1 MRQVAGLISTYSSD
15 EFGICSALF
24 ELGGMVVMHDASG
37 CNSTY
42 TTHDEPRWYE
52 MDSMVYISAISE
64 AEAIMGDDDKFI
76 RDLVETAGELHPA
89 FIALVGAPIP
99 YMIGTDLDAIA
110 MIVEQETGIPCF
122 GFQANGMHDYTVGVS
137 MAMKRM
143 VEAFAGERLA
153 GAAGKE
159 LSAGAADGEAFAG
172 NAEVSG
178 GNAADGVD
186 LRQIGQ
192 RNQRTGQTAV
202 NIIGATPL
210 DFSVNGSI
218 ASIRQWITDND
229 MIPGVCLSMGCG
241 IEELKK
247 LKDADV
253 NLVVS
258 GGGLAAARVLEER
271 FGTPYVTGVPF
282 GETFSVRLAAM
293 LKQAAAARVSYSDF
307 REPLS
312 QAAEEKGGEVL
323 SDCTDGCRESLS
335 RSAEEKDSELRTT
348 GNRDEIRA
356 VIIGESVFCT
366 SLAAA
371 IELDAG
377 IPVRV
382 LCPLEEEDGLLR
394 PGDRKTPEEDDLS
407 REIGK
412 ADVVIGDP
420 LYRSLTEGQRFYDL
434 PHEAFSGRIYDRVNP
449 NLIAKKIEK
458 GNRILK

>member
-15 EFGICSALF
+15 EFGVCSALF

-218 ASIRQWITDND
+218 ASIRQWITDNG
-229 MIPGVCLSMGCG
+229 MIPGVCLSMGCE

-312 QAAEEKGGEVL
+312 QAAEEK
-323 SDCTDGCRESLS
+323 
-335 RSAEEKDSELRTT
+335 DSELQTT
-348 GNRDEIRA
+348 GNPDEIRA

-371 IELDAG
+371 IELDTG

-382 LCPLEEEDGLLR
+382 LCPLEEEDCLLR

-434 PHEAFSGRIYDRVNP
+434 PHEAFSGRIYDRVSP
-449 NLIAKKIEK
+449 NLIAKKIGE

>member
-15 EFGICSALF
+15 EFGVCSALF

-110 MIVEQETGIPCF
+110 MIVEQETGIPCL

-153 GAAGKE
+153 GAA
-159 LSAGAADGEAFAG
+159 DGEAFAG

-178 GNAADGVD
+178 GNAADSVD

-218 ASIRQWITDND
+218 ASIRQWITDNG
-229 MIPGVCLSMGCG
+229 MIPGVCLSMGCE

-312 QAAEEKGGEVL
+312 QAAEEK
-323 SDCTDGCRESLS
+323 
-335 RSAEEKDSELRTT
+335 DSELQTT
-348 GNRDEIRA
+348 GNPDEIRA

-371 IELDAG
+371 IELDTG

-382 LCPLEEEDGLLR
+382 LCPLEEEDCLLR

-434 PHEAFSGRIYDRVNP
+434 PHEAFSGRIYDRVSP

>member
-15 EFGICSALF
+15 EFGVCSALF

-153 GAAGKE
+153 GAVGKE

-178 GNAADGVD
+178 GNAADSVD

-229 MIPGVCLSMGCG
+229 MIPGVCLSMGCE

-312 QAAEEKGGEVL
+312 QAAEEK
-323 SDCTDGCRESLS
+323 
-335 RSAEEKDSELRTT
+335 DSELQTT
-348 GNRDEIRA
+348 GNPDEIRA

-371 IELDAG
+371 IELDTG

-382 LCPLEEEDGLLR
+382 LCPLEEEDCLLR

-434 PHEAFSGRIYDRVNP
+434 PHEAFSGRIYDRVSP

>member
-89 FIALVGAPIP
+89 FIALLGAPIP

-218 ASIRQWITDND
+218 ASIRQWITDNG
-229 MIPGVCLSMGCG
+229 MIPGVCLSMGCE

-312 QAAEEKGGEVL
+312 QAAEEK
-323 SDCTDGCRESLS
+323 
-335 RSAEEKDSELRTT
+335 DSELQTT
-348 GNRDEIRA
+348 GNPDEIRA

-371 IELDAG
+371 IELDTG

-382 LCPLEEEDGLLR
+382 LCPLEEEDCLLR

-434 PHEAFSGRIYDRVNP
+434 PHEAFSGRIYDRVSP

>member
-15 EFGICSALF
+15 EFGVCSALF

-153 GAAGKE
+153 GAA
-159 LSAGAADGEAFAG
+159 DGEAFAG

-178 GNAADGVD
+178 GNAADSVD

-218 ASIRQWITDND
+218 ASIRQWITDNG
-229 MIPGVCLSMGCG
+229 MIPGVCLSMGCE

-312 QAAEEKGGEVL
+312 QAAEEK
-323 SDCTDGCRESLS
+323 
-335 RSAEEKDSELRTT
+335 DSELQTT
-348 GNRDEIRA
+348 GNPDEIRA

-371 IELDAG
+371 IELDTG

-382 LCPLEEEDGLLR
+382 LCPLEEEDCLLR

-434 PHEAFSGRIYDRVNP
+434 PHEAFSGRIYDRVSP

>member
-15 EFGICSALF
+15 EFGVCSALF

-178 GNAADGVD
+178 GNAADSVD

-218 ASIRQWITDND
+218 ASIRQWITDNG
-229 MIPGVCLSMGCG
+229 MIPGVCLSMGCE

-293 LKQAAAARVSYSDF
+293 LKQAAAARVSYC
-307 REPLS
+307 
-312 QAAEEKGGEVL
+312 GEL
-323 SDCTDGCRESLS
+323 Q
-335 RSAEEKDSELRTT
+335 TT
-348 GNRDEIRA
+348 GNPEEIRA

-371 IELDAG
+371 IELDTG

-382 LCPLEEEDGLLR
+382 LCPLEEEDCLLR

-434 PHEAFSGRIYDRVNP
+434 PHEAFSGRIYDRVSP
-449 NLIAKKIEK
+449 NLIAKKIGE

>member
-15 EFGICSALF
+15 EFGVCSALF

-143 VEAFAGERLA
+143 VEAFAGE
-153 GAAGKE
+153 
-159 LSAGAADGEAFAG
+159 AFAG

-178 GNAADGVD
+178 GNAADSVD

-271 FGTPYVTGVPF
+271 FGIPYVTGVPF

-312 QAAEEKGGEVL
+312 QAAEEK
-323 SDCTDGCRESLS
+323 
-335 RSAEEKDSELRTT
+335 DSELQTT
-348 GNRDEIRA
+348 GNPDEIRA

-371 IELDAG
+371 IELDTG

-382 LCPLEEEDGLLR
+382 LCPLEEEDCLLR

-434 PHEAFSGRIYDRVNP
+434 PHEAFSGRIYDRVSP

>member
-15 EFGICSALF
+15 EFGVCSALF

-178 GNAADGVD
+178 GNAADSVD

-293 LKQAAAARVSYSDF
+293 LKQAAAARVSYC
-307 REPLS
+307 
-312 QAAEEKGGEVL
+312 GEL
-323 SDCTDGCRESLS
+323 Q
-335 RSAEEKDSELRTT
+335 TT
-348 GNRDEIRA
+348 GNPEEIRA

-371 IELDAG
+371 IELDTG

-382 LCPLEEEDGLLR
+382 LCPLEEEDCLLR

-434 PHEAFSGRIYDRVNP
+434 PHEAFSGRIYDRVSP
-449 NLIAKKIEK
+449 NLIAKKIGE

>member
-15 EFGICSALF
+15 EFGVCSALF

-153 GAAGKE
+153 GAAGKK

-218 ASIRQWITDND
+218 ASIRQWITDNG
-229 MIPGVCLSMGCG
+229 MIPGVCLSMGCE

-282 GETFSVRLAAM
+282 GETFSARLAAM

-307 REPLS
+307 REPFS
-312 QAAEEKGGEVL
+312 QA
-323 SDCTDGCRESLS
+323 
-335 RSAEEKDSELRTT
+335 AEEKDSELQTT
-348 GNRDEIRA
+348 GNPDEIRA

-371 IELDAG
+371 IELDTG

-382 LCPLEEEDGLLR
+382 LCPLEEEDCLLR

-434 PHEAFSGRIYDRVNP
+434 PHEAFSGRIYDRVSP
-449 NLIAKKIEK
+449 NLIAKKIGE

>member
-1 MRQVAGLISTYSSD
+1 
-15 EFGICSALF
+15 
-24 ELGGMVVMHDASG
+24 
-37 CNSTY
+37 
-42 TTHDEPRWYE
+42 

-218 ASIRQWITDND
+218 ASIRQWITDNG
-229 MIPGVCLSMGCG
+229 MIPGVCLSMGCE

-312 QAAEEKGGEVL
+312 QAAEEK
-323 SDCTDGCRESLS
+323 
-335 RSAEEKDSELRTT
+335 DSELQTT
-348 GNRDEIRA
+348 GNPDEIRA

-371 IELDAG
+371 IELDTG

-382 LCPLEEEDGLLR
+382 LCPLEEEDCLLR

-434 PHEAFSGRIYDRVNP
+434 PHEAFSGRIYDRVSP

>member
-15 EFGICSALF
+15 EFGVCSALF

-153 GAAGKE
+153 GAA
-159 LSAGAADGEAFAG
+159 DGEAFAG

-178 GNAADGVD
+178 GNAADSVD

-271 FGTPYVTGVPF
+271 FGIPYVTGVPF

-312 QAAEEKGGEVL
+312 QAAEEK
-323 SDCTDGCRESLS
+323 
-335 RSAEEKDSELRTT
+335 DSELQTT
-348 GNRDEIRA
+348 GNPEEIRA

-371 IELDAG
+371 IELDTG

-382 LCPLEEEDGLLR
+382 LCPLEEEDCLLR

-434 PHEAFSGRIYDRVNP
+434 PHEAFSGRIYDRVSP

>member
-15 EFGICSALF
+15 EFGVCSALF

-110 MIVEQETGIPCF
+110 MIVEQETGIPCL

-143 VEAFAGERLA
+143 VEAFAGERL
-153 GAAGKE
+153 
-159 LSAGAADGEAFAG
+159 AGAADGEAFAG

-218 ASIRQWITDND
+218 ASIRQWITDNG
-229 MIPGVCLSMGCG
+229 MIPGVCLSMGCE

-312 QAAEEKGGEVL
+312 QAAEEK
-323 SDCTDGCRESLS
+323 
-335 RSAEEKDSELRTT
+335 DSELQTT
-348 GNRDEIRA
+348 GNPEEIRA

-371 IELDAG
+371 IELDTG

-382 LCPLEEEDGLLR
+382 LCPLEEEDCLLR

-434 PHEAFSGRIYDRVNP
+434 PHEAYSGRIYDRVSP

>member
-15 EFGICSALF
+15 EFGVCSALF

-178 GNAADGVD
+178 GNAADSVD

-218 ASIRQWITDND
+218 ASIRQWITDNG
-229 MIPGVCLSMGCG
+229 MIPGVCLSMGCE

-312 QAAEEKGGEVL
+312 QAAEEK
-323 SDCTDGCRESLS
+323 
-335 RSAEEKDSELRTT
+335 DSELQTT
-348 GNRDEIRA
+348 GNPDEIRA

-371 IELDAG
+371 IELDTG

-382 LCPLEEEDGLLR
+382 LCPLEEEDCLLR

-434 PHEAFSGRIYDRVNP
+434 PHEAFSGRIYDRVSP

>member
-15 EFGICSALF
+15 EFGVCSALF

-178 GNAADGVD
+178 GNAADSVD

-293 LKQAAAARVSYSDF
+293 LKQAAAARVSYS
-307 REPLS
+307 
-312 QAAEEKGGEVL
+312 GEL
-323 SDCTDGCRESLS
+323 Q
-335 RSAEEKDSELRTT
+335 TT
-348 GNRDEIRA
+348 GNPEEIRA

-371 IELDAG
+371 IELDTG

-382 LCPLEEEDGLLR
+382 LCPLEEEDCLLR

-434 PHEAFSGRIYDRVNP
+434 PHEAFSGRIYDRVSP
-449 NLIAKKIEK
+449 NLIAKKIGE

>member
-15 EFGICSALF
+15 EFGVCSALF

-110 MIVEQETGIPCF
+110 MIVEQETGIPCL

-143 VEAFAGERLA
+143 VEAFAGERL
-153 GAAGKE
+153 
-159 LSAGAADGEAFAG
+159 AGAADGEAFAG

-229 MIPGVCLSMGCG
+229 MIPGVCLSMGCE

-312 QAAEEKGGEVL
+312 QAAEEK
-323 SDCTDGCRESLS
+323 
-335 RSAEEKDSELRTT
+335 DSELQTT
-348 GNRDEIRA
+348 GNPDEIRA

-371 IELDAG
+371 IELDTG

-382 LCPLEEEDGLLR
+382 LCPLEEEDCLLR

-434 PHEAFSGRIYDRVNP
+434 PHEAFSGRIYDRVSP

>member
-15 EFGICSALF
+15 EFGVCSALF

-153 GAAGKE
+153 GAADKE

-178 GNAADGVD
+178 GNAADSVD

-293 LKQAAAARVSYSDF
+293 LKQAAAARVSYC
-307 REPLS
+307 
-312 QAAEEKGGEVL
+312 GEL
-323 SDCTDGCRESLS
+323 Q
-335 RSAEEKDSELRTT
+335 TT
-348 GNRDEIRA
+348 GNPDEIRA

-371 IELDAG
+371 IELDTG

-420 LYRSLTEGQRFYDL
+420 LYCSLTEGQRFYDL
-434 PHEAFSGRIYDRVNP
+434 PHEAFSGRIYDRVSP
-449 NLIAKKIEK
+449 NLIAKKIGE

>member
-15 EFGICSALF
+15 EFGVCSALF

-153 GAAGKE
+153 GAADKE

-178 GNAADGVD
+178 GNAADSVD

-218 ASIRQWITDND
+218 ASIRQWITEND
-229 MIPGVCLSMGCG
+229 MIPGVCLSMGCE

-293 LKQAAAARVSYSDF
+293 LKQAAAARVSYCG
-307 REPLS
+307 EW
-312 QAAEEKGGEVL
+312 QAP
-323 SDCTDGCRESLS
+323 
-335 RSAEEKDSELRTT
+335 
-348 GNRDEIRA
+348 GNPDEIRA
-356 VIIGESVFCT
+356 VIIGEGVFCT
-366 SLAAA
+366 SLATA
-371 IELDAG
+371 IELDTG

-382 LCPLEEEDGLLR
+382 LCPLEEEDCLLR

-434 PHEAFSGRIYDRVNP
+434 PHEAFSGRIYDRVSP
-449 NLIAKKIEK
+449 NLIAKKIGE

>member
-15 EFGICSALF
+15 EFGVCSALF

-153 GAAGKE
+153 GAVGKE

-218 ASIRQWITDND
+218 ASIRQWITDNG
-229 MIPGVCLSMGCG
+229 MIPGVCLSMGCE

-312 QAAEEKGGEVL
+312 QAAEEK
-323 SDCTDGCRESLS
+323 
-335 RSAEEKDSELRTT
+335 DSELQTT
-348 GNRDEIRA
+348 GNPDEIRA

-371 IELDAG
+371 IELDTG

-382 LCPLEEEDGLLR
+382 LCPLEEEDCLLR

-434 PHEAFSGRIYDRVNP
+434 PHEAFSGRIYDRVSP

>member
-15 EFGICSALF
+15 EFGVCSALF

-153 GAAGKE
+153 GAA
-159 LSAGAADGEAFAG
+159 DGEAFAG

-178 GNAADGVD
+178 GNAADSVD

-312 QAAEEKGGEVL
+312 QAAEEK
-323 SDCTDGCRESLS
+323 
-335 RSAEEKDSELRTT
+335 DSELQTT
-348 GNRDEIRA
+348 GNPEEIRA

-371 IELDAG
+371 IELDTG

-382 LCPLEEEDGLLR
+382 LCPLEEEDCLLR

-434 PHEAFSGRIYDRVNP
+434 PHEAFSGRIYDRVSP